1 MVCATPP
8 QPDDTRL
15 LSFLDGEIDLT
26 VQAHI
31 EQCPYCRQ
39 RATQLAALQGRLL
52 AGLYRAV
59 CPTPDELGDYD
70 LGLLPADQALA
81 VTQHLAECPHCTREI
96 AQLQAFLTDLS
107 PAQETERART
117 GEPSLLELMRDRV
130 QVLIAQLVPGGSG
143 PALALAGVRGQEQD
157 SRVYQAG
164 GVEVVIGVQPD
175 VAQPDRGSILGLV
188 IGLTGAELQATLWQG
203 NRQIAVALVDELDSF
218 VLSSIAPGV
227 YQLVLSGPDLELTI
241 PNLEIGP
248 LGAIKGADPQD

>member
-31 EQCPYCRQ
+31 EQCPHCRQ

-70 LGLLPADQALA
+70 LGLLPTDQALA

-96 AQLQAFLTDLS
+96 AQLQAFLTELS
-107 PAQETERART
+107 PR
-117 GEPSLLELMRDRV
+117 L
-130 QVLIAQLVPGGSG
+130 
-143 PALALAGVRGQEQD
+143 
-157 SRVYQAG
+157 
-164 GVEVVIGVQPD
+164 
-175 VAQPDRGSILGLV
+175 
-188 IGLTGAELQATLWQG
+188 
-203 NRQIAVALVDELDSF
+203 
-218 VLSSIAPGV
+218 
-227 YQLVLSGPDLELTI
+227 
-241 PNLEIGP
+241 
-248 LGAIKGADPQD
+248 